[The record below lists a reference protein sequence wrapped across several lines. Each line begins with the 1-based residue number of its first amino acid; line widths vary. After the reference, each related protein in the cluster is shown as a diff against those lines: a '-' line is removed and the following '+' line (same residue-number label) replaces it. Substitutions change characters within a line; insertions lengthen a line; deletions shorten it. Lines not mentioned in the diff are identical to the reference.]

1 MTRLIL
7 SVILCL
13 YYHFTT
19 KYSDYQKCAIFILI
33 FQLETFY
40 SKRNQFYGMDCR
52 YRQEMVQARQQ
63 EIMAAKRQEIAEA
76 RATARAQANMMNM
89 NADAVNLMNQPIGSS
104 VGNMMADLIKM
115 QAQALARSAQF
126 QQSTGLYKKCP
137 KFSIFAVYLTS
148 IDSFY
153 LVSFF

>member
-1 MTRLIL
+1 
-7 SVILCL
+7 
-13 YYHFTT
+13 
-19 KYSDYQKCAIFILI
+19 
-33 FQLETFY
+33 
-40 SKRNQFYGMDCR
+40 MDCR

-89 NADAVNLMNQPIGSS
+89 NADAVSMLNQPIGSS

-137 KFSIFAVYLTS
+137 KFSIFATSLTS

-153 LVSFF
+153 LSLVVKKTVLGVSDQVRHKPGCTSLEDG